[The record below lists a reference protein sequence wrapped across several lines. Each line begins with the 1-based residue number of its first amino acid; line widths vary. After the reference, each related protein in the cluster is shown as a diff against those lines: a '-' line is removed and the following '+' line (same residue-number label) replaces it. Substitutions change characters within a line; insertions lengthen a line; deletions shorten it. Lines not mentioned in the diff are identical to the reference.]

1 MSKCF
6 QRTPTMCLN
15 CSVARKQVANLYDS
29 QHILQGKYKRV
40 YMNFNVV
47 AQLEGLN
54 RTLATLT
61 KQFVL
66 IMTMILYPVTYTT
79 EMLIS

>member
-1 MSKCF
+1 
-6 QRTPTMCLN
+6 MCLN
-15 CSVARKQVANLYDS
+15 YSVARKQVANLYDS
-29 QHILQGKYKRV
+29 QHILSGKYKRV
-40 YMNFNVV
+40 CMNFSVV